1 MSSKFSLNYQVK
13 GAGGAGHAN
22 AGVTRHSLFP
32 TQIWQAR
39 LPQFHPRL
47 AEWAT
52 YIEALRQ
59 AHPEPAGR
67 TNRAGWNSQDNA
79 VLDHQPFAPLL
90 ADVRGIIA
98 DIIAETAGGPR
109 DFQLQ
114 SWVNMHDRGGF
125 NFLHMHDNV
134 LLSGCYYVRVPV
146 GSGKLVFRDPRPG
159 VLNSPFKGDAA
170 NACKEVKLAPS
181 AGLLVL
187 FPHWLEHY
195 VEPHE
200 NDEPRIAIAMN
211 ALTIGA

>member
-13 GAGGAGHAN
+13 SPNAAGT
-22 AGVTRHSLFP
+22 GVTRHTLFP
-32 TQIWQAR
+32 TEIWQAR
-39 LPQFHPRL
+39 LPQFHESL
-47 AEWAT
+47 GDWAA
-52 YIEALRQ
+52 YIESLRA

-67 TNRAGWNSQDNA
+67 TNRAGWNSKDDAIMNHETF
-79 VLDHQPFAPLL
+79 VPLL
-90 ADVRGIIA
+90 AEVSPIIA
-98 DIIAETAGGPR
+98 GIIAETAGAPR
-109 DFQLQ
+109 DFLMQ

-134 LLSGCYYVRVPV
+134 LLSGCYYLRVPA

-159 VLNSPFKGDAA
+159 VLNSPFKGNAA

-200 NDEPRIAIAMN
+200 NDEPRIAIAIN
-211 ALTIGA
+211 ALTLGT